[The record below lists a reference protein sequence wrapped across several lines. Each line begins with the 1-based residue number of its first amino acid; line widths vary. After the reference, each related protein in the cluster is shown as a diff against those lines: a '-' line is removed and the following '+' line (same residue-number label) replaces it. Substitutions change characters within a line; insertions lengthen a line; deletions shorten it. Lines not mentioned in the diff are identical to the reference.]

1 MSDKLQ
7 FVVDSEGAAGETSDK
22 LKFVGQSRNCY
33 NSSEIP
39 PKRQIGNCKSTS
51 KGLRA
56 NSKHT

>member
-7 FVVDSEGAAGETSDK
+7 FVVDAERADGETGDK

-39 PKRQIGNCKSTS
+39 PE
-51 KGLRA
+51 
-56 NSKHT
+56 